1 MRRGIAV
8 AAIVLVLVAWLVW
21 GLLHMTDPS
30 TGPHPEGSPAY
41 TGSVEMPETGP
52 VQHERRGSGARVRC
66 LDRPHEP
73 CGLRTFVGGSR

>member
-41 TGSVEMPETGP
+41 TGSVEVPETSP
-52 VQHERRGSGARVRC
+52 VQ
-66 LDRPHEP
+66 P
-73 CGLRTFVGGSR
+73 

>member
-8 AAIVLVLVAWLVW
+8 AAIVLVLALAWLVW

-41 TGSVEMPETGP
+41 MGPVEVPETSP
-52 VQHERRGSGARVRC
+52 VQ
-66 LDRPHEP
+66 P
-73 CGLRTFVGGSR
+73 

>member
-52 VQHERRGSGARVRC
+52 VQ
-66 LDRPHEP
+66 P
-73 CGLRTFVGGSR
+73 